1 MRNGSRCGEYLKFLA
16 EQGYTL
22 SAVEEVITGGR
33 TADSVYDD
41 QGAAA
46 GKE

>member
-1 MRNGSRCGEYLKFLA
+1 VKSGEYLKFLA

-22 SAVEEVITGGR
+22 APVEEVITGDK

-41 QGAAA
+41 LVSAD
-46 GKE
+46 GKK